1 MSYDHIRA
9 VAERFNGSL
18 AERMILTA
26 FAVHVN
32 PKTGFSTVSIVGV
45 ARFCKLQPSYVR
57 RIVRSLEGSV
67 DAEHAEP
74 GKWLYPLNKSS
85 RPGDGQATCYR
96 MFLDAYTA
104 PIKRRAATNPT
115 GINRIGVGVPEPR
128 SQEPTRGF
136 LEPTP
141 VPGFQEPTRGFQ
153 EPQTW
158 VPGTSERRF
167 QEPTKAIQSSK
178 AEKSNPYPD
187 YVRYLVEV
195 RRSGGDPLTLADWR
209 SQGASPPHPPEI
221 AHREAS
227 HGPKPTATNR
237 PDDLPAGA
245 RQLDLSD
252 LDESDEPTIIPEIQ
266 S

>member
-26 FAVHVN
+26 FAVHLN
-32 PKTGFSTVSIVGV
+32 PKNGFSTVSIVGV

-67 DAEHAEP
+67 DAEQAEP

-104 PIKRRAATNPT
+104 PTKRRVATNPT
-115 GINRIGVGVPEPR
+115 GLNGTGVGVPKPRLPEPTR
-128 SQEPTRGF
+128 RFQEPTP
-136 LEPTP
+136 L
-141 VPGFQEPTRGFQ
+141 PGFQEPTGRFQ
-153 EPQTW
+153 QPPTS
-158 VPGTSERRF
+158 VPGTSGRGF

-178 AEKSNPYPD
+178 APKPNPYPE

-195 RRSGGDPLTLADWR
+195 RRSGADPLTLADWLR
-209 SQGASPPHPPEI
+209 QGASPPHPQPGQGKAVE
-221 AHREAS
+221 ES
-227 HGPKPTATNR
+227 
-237 PDDLPAGA
+237 DLPPGHV
-245 RQLDLSD
+245 QMTLDHFI
-252 LDESDEPTIIPEIQ
+252 EPAIITEHQ
-266 S
+266 ETSL